1 MIMYIL
7 VALVVF
13 MIIYSFVMTAKYH
26 AQIKIND
33 DLFVQIKLK
42 EAEIVK
48 SNAEN
53 QKLLEDI
60 YNLQQKLK
68 TQPDSEKPEEA
79 KPTTKK
85 TTTKKATTKKTTKKK
100 EEKK

>member
-7 VALVVF
+7 VALVVVLI
-13 MIIYSFVMTAKYH
+13 MYVFVLTAKYH

-33 DLFVQIKLK
+33 DLYIQNTIK
-42 EAEIVK
+42 EAESTRWK
-48 SNAEN
+48 AEN

-79 KPTTKK
+79 KPKTRKTTK
-85 TTTKKATTKKTTKKK
+85 TAKTTKKK

>member
-7 VALVVF
+7 VALVVL
-13 MIIYSFVMTAKYH
+13 MIIYSFVMTAKYY

-33 DLFVQIKLK
+33 DLHVQNTIK
-42 EAEIVK
+42 EAEVTRWK
-48 SNAEN
+48 AEN

-68 TQPDSEKPEEA
+68 TQPDSEKSEET
-79 KPTTKK
+79 KPKTKK
-85 TTTKKATTKKTTKKK
+85 TSKKK

>member
-1 MIMYIL
+1 MTIYIL
-7 VALVVF
+7 AALVVVLI
-13 MIIYSFVMTAKYH
+13 MYVFVLTAKYH

-42 EAEIVK
+42 EAEIIK

-60 YNLQQKLK
+60 YNLQQKLETK
-68 TQPDSEKPEEA
+68 PDAEKPKEA
-79 KPTTKK
+79 KLKTRK
-85 TTTKKATTKKTTKKK
+85 TTKTTKKK

>member
-7 VALVVF
+7 VALVIF
-13 MIIYSFVMTAKYH
+13 MIIYSFVMTARYY

-33 DLFVQIKLK
+33 DLYLQNTIK
-42 EAEIVK
+42 EAESTRWK
-48 SNAEN
+48 SEN

-68 TQPDSEKPEEA
+68 TQPDAEKPKEA
-79 KPTTKK
+79 KPKTRK
-85 TTTKKATTKKTTKKK
+85 TTKTTKKK

>member
-1 MIMYIL
+1 MTIYIL
-7 VALVVF
+7 VALVVL
-13 MIIYSFVMTAKYH
+13 MIIYSFVMTARYY

-33 DLFVQIKLK
+33 DLYVQSTIK
-42 EAEIVK
+42 EAEITRWK
-48 SNAEN
+48 SEN

-68 TQPDSEKPEEA
+68 TQPDSEKPKEA
-79 KPTTKK
+79 KPKTKK
-85 TTTKKATTKKTTKKK
+85 TTKTAKTTKKK

>member
-7 VALVVF
+7 VALVVL
-13 MIIYSFVMTAKYH
+13 MIIYSFVMTTKYH
-26 AQIKIND
+26 AQIQIND

-42 EAEIVK
+42 EAEITRWK
-48 SNAEN
+48 SEN

-68 TQPDSEKPEEA
+68 TKPDAEKPEEA
-79 KPTTKK
+79 KPKTKK
-85 TTTKKATTKKTTKKK
+85 TSKKK

>member
-7 VALVVF
+7 VALVIF

-33 DLFVQIKLK
+33 DLYVQNTIK
-42 EAEIVK
+42 EAEITRWK
-48 SNAEN
+48 AEN

-68 TQPDSEKPEEA
+68 TQPDSEKQ
-79 KPTTKK
+79 KK
-85 TTTKKATTKKTTKKK
+85 QNLKLKKQVKRKRRKNNIL
-100 EEKK
+100 

>member
-1 MIMYIL
+1 MTIYILAALVVVLIMYI
-7 VALVVF
+7 
-13 MIIYSFVMTAKYH
+13 FVLTAKYH

-68 TQPDSEKPEEA
+68 TKPDAEKPEEA
-79 KPTTKK
+79 KPKTRKTTK
-85 TTTKKATTKKTTKKK
+85 TTKTTKKK

>member
-7 VALVVF
+7 VALVIF
-13 MIIYSFVMTAKYH
+13 MIIYSFVMTAKYY

-33 DLFVQIKLK
+33 DLYIQNTIK
-42 EAEIVK
+42 EAEVTRWK
-48 SNAEN
+48 SEN

-68 TQPDSEKPEEA
+68 TQPDSKKPEEA
-79 KPTTKK
+79 KPKTKK
-85 TTTKKATTKKTTKKK
+85 TSKKK

>member
-7 VALVVF
+7 VALVIL
-13 MIIYSFVMTAKYH
+13 MIIYSFVMTAKYY

-33 DLFVQIKLK
+33 DLFVQDTIKK
-42 EAEIVK
+42 AEITRWK
-48 SNAEN
+48 SEN

-68 TQPDSEKPEEA
+68 TQPDSEKPKET
-79 KPTTKK
+79 KTKTKK
-85 TTTKKATTKKTTKKK
+85 TTKTTKTAKTTKKK

>member
-1 MIMYIL
+1 MTIYIL
-7 VALVVF
+7 AALVVGL
-13 MIIYSFVMTAKYH
+13 ITYIFVLIAKYH

-33 DLFVQIKLK
+33 DLHVQNTIK
-42 EAEIVK
+42 EAEVTRWK
-48 SNAEN
+48 AEN

-68 TQPDSEKPEEA
+68 TQPDSEKSEET
-79 KPTTKK
+79 KPK
-85 TTTKKATTKKTTKKK
+85 TRKTSKKK

>member
-7 VALVVF
+7 VALVIF

-33 DLFVQIKLK
+33 DLYVQNTIK
-42 EAEIVK
+42 EAEITRWK
-48 SNAEN
+48 AEN

-79 KPTTKK
+79 KPKTKK
-85 TTTKKATTKKTTKKK
+85 TSKKK

>member
-7 VALVVF
+7 VALVIF
-13 MIIYSFVMTAKYH
+13 MIIYSFVMTARYY

-33 DLFVQIKLK
+33 DLYTQNKIK
-42 EAEIVK
+42 EAEITRWK
-48 SNAEN
+48 SEN

-79 KPTTKK
+79 KPKTKK
-85 TTTKKATTKKTTKKK
+85 TSKKK

>member
-1 MIMYIL
+1 MTIYIL
-7 VALVVF
+7 AALVVGL
-13 MIIYSFVMTAKYH
+13 ITYVFVLTAKYY

-33 DLFVQIKLK
+33 DLYIQNTIK
-42 EAEIVK
+42 EAEVTRWK
-48 SNAEN
+48 SEN

-79 KPTTKK
+79 KPKTKK

>member
-7 VALVVF
+7 VALVIF
-13 MIIYSFVMTAKYH
+13 MIIYSFVMTARYY

-33 DLFVQIKLK
+33 DLYLQNTIK
-42 EAEIVK
+42 EAESTRWK
-48 SNAEN
+48 SEN

-79 KPTTKK
+79 KPK
-85 TTTKKATTKKTTKKK
+85 TKKTTKKK

>member
-13 MIIYSFVMTAKYH
+13 MIIYSFVMTAKYY

-33 DLFVQIKLK
+33 DLYVQNTIK
-42 EAEIVK
+42 EAEVTRWK
-48 SNAEN
+48 AEN

-68 TQPDSEKPEEA
+68 TQLDSEKSEEA
-79 KPTTKK
+79 KPK
-85 TTTKKATTKKTTKKK
+85 TKKTTKKK

>member
-7 VALVVF
+7 VALVVL
-13 MIIYSFVMTAKYH
+13 MIIYSFVMTAKYY
-26 AQIKIND
+26 AQININD
-33 DLFVQIKLK
+33 ELYLQNTIK
-42 EAEIVK
+42 EAESTRWK
-48 SNAEN
+48 SEN

-68 TQPDSEKPEEA
+68 TQPDSEKSEET
-79 KPTTKK
+79 KPKTRK
-85 TTTKKATTKKTTKKK
+85 TTKTTKKK

>member
-7 VALVVF
+7 VALVIF
-13 MIIYSFVMTAKYH
+13 MIIYSFVMTARYY

-33 DLFVQIKLK
+33 DLYIQNTIK
-42 EAEIVK
+42 EAEVTRWK
-48 SNAEN
+48 SEN

-68 TQPDSEKPEEA
+68 TQPDSEKSEET
-79 KPTTKK
+79 KPK
-85 TTTKKATTKKTTKKK
+85 TRKTSKKK

>member
-7 VALVVF
+7 VALVIF

-33 DLFVQIKLK
+33 DLYVQNTIK
-42 EAEIVK
+42 EAEVTRWK
-48 SNAEN
+48 SEN

-68 TQPDSEKPEEA
+68 TQPNAEKPEEA
-79 KPTTKK
+79 KPKTKK
-85 TTTKKATTKKTTKKK
+85 TSKKK

>member
-7 VALVVF
+7 VALVVL
-13 MIIYSFVMTAKYH
+13 MIIYSFVMTAKYY

-33 DLFVQIKLK
+33 DLHVQNTIK
-42 EAEIVK
+42 EAEVTRWK
-48 SNAEN
+48 AEN

-68 TQPDSEKPEEA
+68 TQPDSEKSEET
-79 KPTTKK
+79 KPK
-85 TTTKKATTKKTTKKK
+85 TRKTSKKK

>member
-13 MIIYSFVMTAKYH
+13 MIIYSFVMTARYY

-33 DLFVQIKLK
+33 DLYVQNTIK
-42 EAEIVK
+42 EAEITRWK
-48 SNAEN
+48 SEN

>member
-7 VALVVF
+7 VALVIF
-13 MIIYSFVMTAKYH
+13 MIIYSFVMTARYY

-33 DLFVQIKLK
+33 DLYVQNTIK
-42 EAEIVK
+42 EAEVTRWK
-48 SNAEN
+48 SEN

-68 TQPDSEKPEEA
+68 TKPDAEKPKEA
-79 KPTTKK
+79 KPKTRKTTK
-85 TTTKKATTKKTTKKK
+85 TAKTTKKK

>member
-7 VALVVF
+7 VALVIF
-13 MIIYSFVMTAKYH
+13 MIIYSFVMTAKYY

-33 DLFVQIKLK
+33 DLYIQNTIK
-42 EAEIVK
+42 EAEVTRWK
-48 SNAEN
+48 SEN

-79 KPTTKK
+79 KPKTKK
-85 TTTKKATTKKTTKKK
+85 TSKKK

>member
-1 MIMYIL
+1 MTIYIL
-7 VALVVF
+7 AALVVGLIMYVF
-13 MIIYSFVMTAKYH
+13 ILTAKYH

-33 DLFVQIKLK
+33 DLYIQNTIK
-42 EAEIVK
+42 EAESTRWK
-48 SNAEN
+48 AEN

-79 KPTTKK
+79 KPKTRKTTK
-85 TTTKKATTKKTTKKK
+85 TAKTTKKK

>member
-1 MIMYIL
+1 MTIYILAALVVVLIMYI
-7 VALVVF
+7 
-13 MIIYSFVMTAKYH
+13 FVLTAKYH

-42 EAEIVK
+42 EAEIIK

-60 YNLQQKLK
+60 YNLQQKLETK
-68 TQPDSEKPEEA
+68 LDAEKPKEA
-79 KPTTKK
+79 KPKTRK
-85 TTTKKATTKKTTKKK
+85 TTKTTKKK

>member
-7 VALVVF
+7 VALVIF

-26 AQIKIND
+26 AQIQIND

-42 EAEIVK
+42 EAEITRWK
-48 SNAEN
+48 SEN

-68 TQPDSEKPEEA
+68 TKPDAEKPGEA
-79 KPTTKK
+79 KPKTKK
-85 TTTKKATTKKTTKKK
+85 TSKKK

>member
-7 VALVVF
+7 VALVVL
-13 MIIYSFVMTAKYH
+13 MIIYSFVMTAKYY
-26 AQIKIND
+26 AQININD
-33 DLFVQIKLK
+33 DLYVQNTIK
-42 EAEIVK
+42 EAEVTRWK
-48 SNAEN
+48 SEN

-79 KPTTKK
+79 KLK
-85 TTTKKATTKKTTKKK
+85 TKKTTKKK

>member
-1 MIMYIL
+1 MTIYILTALVVVLIMYI
-7 VALVVF
+7 
-13 MIIYSFVMTAKYH
+13 FVLTAKYH

-53 QKLLEDI
+53 QKLLENTYI
-60 YNLQQKLK
+60 LQQKLK

-79 KPTTKK
+79 KPKTRKTTK
-85 TTTKKATTKKTTKKK
+85 TTKTTKKK